1 MGRTSEAAE
10 HHVRGH
16 GGSEDG
22 LLREL
27 QQLSTA
33 ERVRGWGGGLRAGYL
48 GGPSALCKGG
58 SLEVRQCCV
67 PLSTLPLL
75 AV

>member
-10 HHVRGH
+10 HHVRRHRGC
-16 GGSEDG
+16 EDG
-22 LLREL
+22 LFREL

-33 ERVRGWGGGLRAGYL
+33 ERVRGGSGGLPAGDL
-48 GGPSALCKGG
+48 GGPSALCEGG

-67 PLSTLPLL
+67 PPSTLPVL